1 MDYTTNN
8 ENTINYFDED
18 PGYDTIKR
26 ITNGLF
32 SVLHLVDGRTLFL
45 NERGNLVSPLYN
57 EASSMFG
64 IKIYGNIVIVGKIIN
79 S

>member
-1 MDYTTNN
+1 MEYITNK
-8 ENTINYFDED
+8 EGTIYYFDKD

-26 ITNGLF
+26 ITNGLC
-32 SVLHLVDGRTLFL
+32 SVLHLIDGRTLFV
-45 NERGNLVSPLYN
+45 NERGNLVSPINN
-57 EASSMFG
+57 EASKMYG